1 MDLKFR
7 YLTENKSEPLNKNK
21 KRTRKVNRD
30 ELINTSIRSE
40 PGKTKLITENRVNQ
54 NAWNNH
60 TSGVNHNR
68 R

>member
-1 MDLKFR
+1 MRIITSDA
-7 YLTENKSEPLNKNK
+7 SEPLSKNK
-21 KRTRKVNRD
+21 KLIRKVNRD

-40 PGKTKLITENRVNQ
+40 PEKMKLIAENGVYQ